1 MFDHILHRW
10 APVYHRGHFI
20 EFHGSQTGP
29 ITVDLHIM
37 RDPDFPSLPGRKK
50 FDTFEEAKSAGLKAL
65 DELLG
70 G

>member
-1 MFDHILHRW
+1 MYDTILHRW

-20 EFHGSQTGP
+20 EFHGGQTGT
-29 ITVDLHIM
+29 ITIDLHIM
-37 RDPDFPSLPGRKK
+37 REDFPSLPGRKK